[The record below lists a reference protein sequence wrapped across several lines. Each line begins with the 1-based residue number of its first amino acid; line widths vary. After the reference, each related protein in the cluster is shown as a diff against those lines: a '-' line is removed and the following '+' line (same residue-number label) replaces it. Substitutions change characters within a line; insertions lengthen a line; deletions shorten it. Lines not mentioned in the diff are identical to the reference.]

1 MKSEPSSCQPS
12 RATKRHLP
20 YGITRCYPPLSTDE
34 HFFLTPAR
42 EVLDLPML
50 RRNGRF
56 EFICVVDCVVYVF
69 TLRPLGLAALAAG
82 NCLTNVQTHT
92 YCTFSATIGLF
103 DKAKYFSANYCG
115 NLSSQ
120 CKITFSFVPLAL
132 TLGPCWGTAVRPPT

>member
-1 MKSEPSSCQPS
+1 MSTLPSYEASSAIWDHTVLP
-12 RATKRHLP
+12 ATQHRR
-20 YGITRCYPPLSTDE
+20 T
-34 HFFLTPAR
+34 FFLTPAR